1 MPCSTQTCG
10 SLKWPS
16 QQVGVKSQCEV
27 DASAEGQEYNIGAE
41 LAASG
46 GVLRGIQSIGYDA
59 NMDPQAIF
67 QIGQGAIY
75 DTDEGLPTVDVT
87 INKALDGYAPAF
99 LALTK
104 DAVEPTLLARA
115 PTKSNLFVSYFD
127 CTKDSARG
135 TANSTV
141 VFKDLQV
148 TSAGYTFSVDG
159 AFTEDISCTGNNI
172 IWYTQE
178 GANSPIY
185 NGVTLSS
192 EFEALIATIS
202 FPGYNADNDQNPNPK
217 VQFKEDLIFTYDPT
231 IAASPTGFDEN
242 GALKD
247 PDTTILPQE
256 VYGIDVSGLNT
267 AGVCIQSISVSA
279 DLSREDLFCLGSR
292 APSNRTL
299 TLPVQVDTT
308 IEVVSE
314 NGGNVSFYENGV
326 YFNDSGYGEADV
338 CSNNALNT
346 TNRTIRV
353 ATCAGTRISTGTKNF
368 ITGMSTQGAS
378 TGGENL
384 AVTYTFRTYNV
395 FTVMHP
401 EDPSPSG
408 STWWSNRADYLCGN

>member
-1 MPCSTQTCG
+1 MACSTQTCG

-16 QQVGVKSQCEV
+16 MQVGVKSQCEV
-27 DASAEGQEYNIGAE
+27 DAANSGEDYN
-41 LAASG
+41 LDCS

-59 NMDPQAIF
+59 NIDPQAIF
-67 QIGQGAIY
+67 QVGQGAIY

-87 INKALDGYAPAF
+87 INKALDGYCPAF

-135 TANSTV
+135 SANSTV

-148 TSAGYTFSVDG
+148 TSAGYTFGVDG
-159 AFTEDISCTGNNI
+159 AFTEDVSCTGNNI
-172 IWYTQE
+172 IWYTTD
-178 GANSPIY
+178 GINSPIY
-185 NGVTLSS
+185 NGVEVSNV
-192 EFEALIATIS
+192 FEQLVSTIS
-202 FPGYNADNDQNPNPK
+202 FPGCNANNDQNPNPK
-217 VQFKEDLIFTYDPT
+217 VQFKEDMIFTFDQT
-231 IAASPTGFDEN
+231 IADSGPTGFDEN

-256 VYGIDVSGLNT
+256 VYGIDSRGLNT
-267 AGVCIQSISVSA
+267 SGVCIQSISVSA
-279 DLSREDLFCLGSR
+279 DMAREDLFCLGSR

-314 NGGNVSFYENGV
+314 NGGNVSFYEDGV
-326 YFNDSGYGEADV
+326 YFNDSGYGESSV
-338 CSNNALNT
+338 CSNNAKNT
-346 TNRTIRV
+346 TNRTIRI

-401 EDPSPSG
+401 EDVSPSG
-408 STWWSNRADYLCGN
+408 SVWWGNRADYLCGN